1 MQQLQRSGPSGRRTK
16 LQNPVGASCAPA
28 SQAERF
34 LNVGFSVSFI
44 VAEVAQFNEVKLRTG
59 VQFRLQSRH
68 AAAAACF
75 PRLFSVCVYRN
86 VSSVSE
92 SRQETRL

>member
-1 MQQLQRSGPSGRRTK
+1 MSTDARSSRTK
-16 LQNPVGASCAPA
+16 PQNPVGASWAPA

-34 LNVGFSVSFI
+34 LNVGFSVSSI
-44 VAEVAQFNEVKLRTG
+44 VAEVARFSEVKLRTG
-59 VQFRLQSRH
+59 VQFRLQSCH

-75 PRLFSVCVYRN
+75 PGLFSVCVYRN